1 MAVYGKERETGRDER
16 ERGGIVRGEKA
27 GRKGKQWKGWGG
39 GGGRGTTHKQVTVR
53 EDEPVADPG
62 PIRHN
67 LVTA

>member
-16 ERGGIVRGEKA
+16 ERGEIVRGSRQGGKGNS
-27 GRKGKQWKGWGG
+27 GRVGVR
-39 GGGRGTTHKQVTVR
+39 RGTTHKQVTVR